1 MYTRTHILHAVMHVQ
16 WPSWLNWQSTAP
28 DYRELVCLILIEGLE
43 VTFFTTGLGGVF
55 TLAKIRSH

>member
-1 MYTRTHILHAVMHVQ
+1 MHVQ
-16 WPSWLNWQSTAP
+16 WPSRLNWQSTAP